1 MPNKG
6 GLERGRL
13 KAREDYILL
22 KRNTFEEDPEAIP
35 LCFVEPDP
43 VSDADRLI
51 PVDLVTGRL
60 LTNCLLKIPVSLWST
75 HSSEAFPV
83 QQHG

>member
-1 MPNKG
+1 M
-6 GLERGRL
+6 
-13 KAREDYILL
+13 

-60 LTNCLLKIPVSLWST
+60 LTNCLLQIRT
-75 HSSEAFPV
+75 QFHSVAATDPQLGGISRSGDSRILAFCRKPPA
-83 QQHG
+83 